1 MRHAAR
7 THDVRPRSFVLAVI
21 AAAALAACGGGGGD
35 SSTTPGGGT
44 GGGGGGGGGT
54 STTLSVHGVAATGA
68 ALTGANVTAKCATGT
83 QTGTTGTDGS
93 YTLSITDGVLPCV
106 LEASSGS
113 TTLHSLASGS
123 GTTATA
129 NITPVTE
136 LVVAQLSGQDPAT
149 FFAGTTAGSASI
161 ASTVTTDAVAAAS
174 QSVVQTLAAAG
185 LDTTAVGDPLTGT
198 LAAGSGSGYDGV
210 LDTLGSTLA
219 SSGATLATL
228 TATVAANSP
237 ASTSATSTTAS
248 SSEAATTS
256 LLPAALLLKPKAASC
271 DALRNG
277 SYRFLIAKPSASTN
291 PGDPVT
297 TTGNATMDVAAA
309 AGPTWDFGD
318 GTVTLTSV
326 AGENCHYTVAGT
338 DGLTGE
344 FVISPSGYAVGR
356 LSNTWTDGESAP
368 DAAWRMAIAIPTQAM
383 TLADL
388 AGKWNGFGWEAAT
401 GGNIIDPGLVTIDA
415 AGAATISCSTNDP
428 ATPEASCSDVAQS
441 SFVANADGGFDL
453 SFTAGG
459 TDVHRLRAWGFRAG
473 NGTTV
478 VTILRADG
486 GVHIL
491 TPYRTLSNA
500 SVGDTH
506 KAWNVALNNAFVA
519 SDALAYN
526 RFEIT
531 GIDTS
536 TGSLTRTVTALAT
549 NVSHSQTLQVNKA
562 RNGWVYR
569 AAGTA
574 AGSDGS
580 SVTVR
585 AMYSLKLGIGV
596 SAYWLPANNQAGTNS
611 RFAFSV
617 TQP

>member
-7 THDVRPRSFVLAVI
+7 THHVRPHSFVLAVI

-35 SSTTPGGGT
+35 GSTTPGGGS
-44 GGGGGGGGGT
+44 GGGT
-54 STTLSVHGVAATGA
+54 STALSVRGVAATGA
-68 ALTGANVTAKCATGT
+68 ALTGANVTAKCATGA
-83 QTGTTGTDGS
+83 QTGTTGSDGS

-237 ASTSATSTTAS
+237 ASTTATSTTAS
-248 SSEAATTS
+248 SSEAASTS

-277 SYRFLIAKPSASTN
+277 GYRFLVAKPSASTN

-297 TTGNATMDVAAA
+297 TTGNATMDVNAA
-309 AGPTWDFGD
+309 AGPTWNFGD
-318 GTVTLTSV
+318 GTMTLTPV

-338 DGLTGE
+338 DGLAGE
-344 FVISPSGYAVGR
+344 IVISPSGYAVGR

-388 AGKWNGFGWEAAT
+388 AGKWNGFGWEANAA
-401 GGNIIDPGLVTIDA
+401 GNIVDPGLVTVDA
-415 AGAATISCSTNDP
+415 AGAASITCSTNDP
-428 ATPEASCSDVAQS
+428 ATPEANCTDVSHSTFA
-441 SFVANADGGFDL
+441 ANADGGFDL
-453 SFTAGG
+453 SFSDG
-459 TDVHRLRAWGFRAG
+459 TVVHKLRAWGFRAG

-519 SDALAYN
+519 NDALAYN

-531 GIDTS
+531 GVDAS
-536 TGSLTRTVTALAT
+536 TGSLTRTVTALAS

-596 SAYWLPANNQAGTNS
+596 SAYWLPASNQAGTNS

>member
-1 MRHAAR
+1 MRAQPKGRCVSICAVLFALATPVASAAIDNSLRHAIEQTLYGWKRSGAGYASEN
-7 THDVRPRSFVLAVI
+7 PRQRLSVQFGDGKTRLAH
-21 AAAALAACGGGGGD
+21 
-35 SSTTPGGGT
+35 PGGRVTFELRG
-44 GGGGGGGGGT
+44 
-54 STTLSVHGVAATGA
+54 HGYGRPLRSPGA
-68 ALTGANVTAKCATGT
+68 ARVSVSGNRIEYNRPGLQEWYVNGA
-83 QTGTTGTDGS
+83 
-93 YTLSITDGVLPCV
+93 DGVEQGFT
-106 LEASSGS
+106 LERRPGR
-113 TTLHSLASGS
+113 
-123 GTTATA
+123 
-129 NITPVTE
+129 
-136 LVVAQLSGQDPAT
+136 
-149 FFAGTTAGSASI
+149 
-161 ASTVTTDAVAAAS
+161 
-174 QSVVQTLAAAG
+174 
-185 LDTTAVGDPLTGT
+185 
-198 LAAGSGSGYDGV
+198 AAGSRKRV
-210 LDTLGSTLA
+210 
-219 SSGATLATL
+219 
-228 TATVAANSP
+228 
-237 ASTSATSTTAS
+237 STTAS

-309 AGPTWDFGD
+309 AGPTWNFGD
-318 GTVTLTSV
+318 GTMTLTPV

-356 LSNTWTDGESAP
+356 LSNTWTDGEAAP

-388 AGKWNGFGWEAAT
+388 AGKWNGFGWEANAA
-401 GGNIIDPGLVTIDA
+401 GNIVDPGLVTIDA
-415 AGAATISCSTNDP
+415 AGAANITCSTNDP
-428 ATPEASCSDVAQS
+428 STPETGCTDVNHS

-453 SFTAGG
+453 SFSDGSI
-459 TDVHRLRAWGFRAG
+459 VHKLRAWGFRAG

-519 SDALAYN
+519 NDPLAYN